1 MNAKNVSA
9 SSPKVGGAI
18 LVAPVGTDLPEDAVT
33 TLDAAFK
40 EMGYIAD
47 TGVTNS
53 NTPSMT
59 DIKAWGGDIVQST
72 LTEKP
77 DKFSFKLL
85 EGLNIDVLKTI
96 YGEKNVEEITVG
108 EGGTEHKEIK
118 IAANTKLPDNY
129 SWVIDM
135 ILNDDKIKR
144 IVIPQAKITNL
155 ADIVYTNTSAFG
167 YDITLSAYPNASGD
181 THYEYIR

>member
-9 SSPKVGGAI
+9 ASPQVGGAI
-18 LVAPVGTDLPEDAVT
+18 YVAPIGTALPEDAVSA
-33 TLDAAFK
+33 LDAAFK

-47 TGVTNS
+47 NGLTNS

-59 DIKAWGGDIVQST
+59 DIKAWGGDIVQSS

-96 YGEKNVEEITVG
+96 YGEKNVTEITVG
-108 EGGTEHKEIK
+108 DSGNEHKEIK
-118 IAANTKLPDNY
+118 IAANAKLPDDY
-129 SWVIDM
+129 SWVVDM

-144 IVIPQAKITNL
+144 IVIPRAKITNL
-155 ADIVYTNTSAFG
+155 ADIVYTNTNAFG
-167 YDITLSAYPNASGD
+167 YDITLSAYPNAEAD
-181 THYEYIR
+181 THYEYIK

>member
-18 LVAPVGTDLPEDAVT
+18 HVAKIGTELPEDAVSN
-33 TLDAAFK
+33 LDEAFK
-40 EMGYIAD
+40 ELGYIAD

-59 DIKAWGGDIVQST
+59 DIKAWGGDIVQSS
-72 LTEKP
+72 LSEKP

-96 YGEKNVEEITVG
+96 YGEENVTEITVG
-108 EGGTEHKEIK
+108 ESDNAHKEIK
-118 IAANTKLPDNY
+118 IAAKAKLPDDY
-129 SWVIDM
+129 SWVVDM

-144 IVIPQAKITNL
+144 IVIPTAKITNL
-155 ADIVYTNTSAFG
+155 ADIVYTNTNAFG
-167 YDITLSAYPNASGD
+167 YDITLSAYPNDVGD
-181 THYEYIR
+181 THYEYIK

>member
-18 LVAPVGTDLPEDAVT
+18 HVAPIGTALPEDAVSA
-33 TLDAAFK
+33 LDVAFK
-40 EMGYIAD
+40 ELGYIAD
-47 TGVTNS
+47 GGVTNS

-96 YGEKNVEEITVG
+96 YSEKNVEEITVG
-108 EGGTEHKEIK
+108 DVDSHKEIK
-118 IAANTKLPDNY
+118 IAANASLPDDY
-129 SWVIDM
+129 SWVVDM
-135 ILNDDKIKR
+135 VLNNDKIKR

-155 ADIVYTNTSAFG
+155 SDIVYNNTDAFG
-167 YDITLSAYPNASGD
+167 YDITLSAYPNSEGD
-181 THYEYIR
+181 THYEYIK

>member
-18 LVAPVGTDLPEDAVT
+18 HVAPLGTELPEDAISA
-33 TLDAAFK
+33 LNSAFK
-40 EMGYIAD
+40 ELGYIAD
-47 TGVTNS
+47 NGVKNS

-77 DKFSFKLL
+77 DKFSFKLI

-108 EGGTEHKEIK
+108 EDASSHKEIK
-118 IAANTKLPDNY
+118 ISANASLPDDY
-129 SWVIDM
+129 SWIIDM
-135 ILNDDKIKR
+135 ILNDNKIKR

-155 ADIVYTNTSAFG
+155 EDIEYNSNAFG
-167 YDITLSAYPNASGD
+167 YGITLSAYPNSDGD
-181 THYEYIR
+181 THYEYIK